1 MATPDE
7 AEVMKA
13 QIAQLLEQN
22 KALLTL
28 VETIQQKQ
36 HQEKADSHHVDLDE
50 QEPQPLPAEIWNA
63 PVP

>member
-36 HQEKADSHHVDLDE
+36 HQEKADFHHGDLDE
-50 QEPQPLPAEIWNA
+50 PEPQPLPAEIWNA